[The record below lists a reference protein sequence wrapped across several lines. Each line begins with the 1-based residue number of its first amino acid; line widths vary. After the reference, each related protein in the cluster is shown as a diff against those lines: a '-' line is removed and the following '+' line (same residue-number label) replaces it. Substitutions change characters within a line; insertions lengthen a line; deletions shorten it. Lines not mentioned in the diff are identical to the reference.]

1 MNLWAHLKS
10 KRGQG
15 RGRTYLNV
23 TVQKSFRDTTGT
35 GTLYLVGTPIGN
47 LEDMTFRAVRILK
60 EADIIAAEDTRQTR
74 KLLTHYEISGKL
86 VSYHEH
92 NKEASGRE
100 LVRLMEEGQSVA
112 LVSDAGMPAISD
124 PGADLAR
131 EAIAAGIP
139 VVPVPGANAAISALV
154 ISGLPTDRFLFVG
167 FLPRGKKKLKDE
179 LTALQGTQAT
189 MLFYESPHR
198 VGKTVAAMS
207 EVWGERKAA
216 LVRELTKRHEEAVRG
231 TLGDLAVYLNEHPP
245 LGEYV
250 IVVNGRE
257 STSTLR
263 KGLAAAGLEKGTLD
277 GLPETCVASTYV
289 DDEELH
295 WQQLTIREH
304 VDHYLAQ
311 GDERKVA
318 LKKAAADRGVSKRDI
333 YNALLE

>member
-1 MNLWAHLKS
+1 M
-10 KRGQG
+10 
-15 RGRTYLNV
+15 NV
-23 TVQKSFRDTTGT
+23 TVQKSFRDNTGT

-92 NKEASGRE
+92 NKEGSGKE
-100 LVRLMEEGQSVA
+100 LIRLMEEGQSVA

-131 EAIAAGIP
+131 EAIDAGIP

-154 ISGLPTDRFLFVG
+154 ISGLPTERFIFVG
-167 FLPRGKKKLKDE
+167 FLPRVKKKLKDE
-179 LTALQGTQAT
+179 LTALQSTQAT

-198 VGKTVAAMS
+198 VQKTVAAMS

-216 LVRELTKRHEEAVRG
+216 LIRELTKRHEEAVRG
-231 TLGDLAVYLNEHPP
+231 TLGELAAYLKEHPP

-250 IVVNGRE
+250 VVVNGRE
-257 STSTLR
+257 PANTLR
-263 KGLAAAGLEKGTLD
+263 KGLGAAGLENGD
-277 GLPETCVASTYV
+277 GSIEADLTTSYMN
-289 DDEELH
+289 DEELW
-295 WQQLTIREH
+295 WQELTIQEH
-304 VDHYLAQ
+304 VDRYLTR
-311 GDERKVA
+311 GDERKAA

-333 YNALLE
+333 YNALLD